1 MNRGRFITFEGGE
14 GAGKSTQVRLLA
26 EALRSLCVD
35 VHISREPGG
44 SEGAEKIRPL
54 LVTGDYA
61 WDVHAEYLLFSA
73 ARSDHLAKV
82 IRPELEAGT
91 WVICDRFYDSSY
103 VYQGIAQGLDKT
115 FMRQVYEGISGGFYP
130 DLTLVLDLDVSQAL
144 VRCKGRGQ
152 HENRFEEKGTVF
164 HEAVRAGF
172 LTLAQENAERFAVID
187 AGQDQSN
194 VAASVL
200 ECVQKRFSLE
210 ISKVSGLSS

>member
-14 GAGKSTQVRLLA
+14 GTGKSTQVRLLA
-26 EALRSLCVD
+26 DALRSLSVD
-35 VHISREPGG
+35 VHVTREPGG

-54 LVTGDYA
+54 LVSGDYA

-91 WVICDRFYDSSY
+91 WVVCDRFYDSSC
-103 VYQGIAQGLDKT
+103 VYQGIAQGLDET

-144 VRCKGRGQ
+144 KRCEGRSH
-152 HENRFEEKGTVF
+152 HENRFEEKGVAF
-164 HEAVRAGF
+164 HEAVRTGF
-172 LTLAQENAERFAVID
+172 LTRAHASAERFAIID
-187 AGQDQSN
+187 AEQDQSN
-194 VAASVL
+194 VATAVF
-200 ECVQKRFSLE
+200 ECVQRRFNLE
-210 ISKVSGLSS
+210 VPDASDLSS